1 VSPYHMVTERPVRKL
16 SKGSKGTHMH
26 IVDCGGSGGGVVSV
40 CGVYVSLSVCIYMF
54 FFIRCG
60 GYDKIWK
67 VECWGV
73 LKSGGGDDRG
83 ELIMGAV
90 DAAV

>member
-1 VSPYHMVTERPVRKL
+1 MSPYHMVTERPVRKL

-54 FFIRCG
+54 FFSYVVVVATTKYGRWSVG
-60 GYDKIWK
+60 G
-67 VECWGV
+67 
-73 LKSGGGDDRG
+73 S
-83 ELIMGAV
+83 
-90 DAAV
+90 